1 MTTAG
6 SYEYVIST
14 YSNAS
19 SSTNPYNFLGGD
31 SSRSYATEPYAD
43 IFSASIFNSE
53 FSSENSNKCTYEL
66 CGGQAL
72 YETRTVQSETSK
84 SSKISWGDSYSDFVS
99 SSLSWYRW
107 LRRGGGYSGDA
118 GGVGIFSATAG
129 TGDATLDTIIDLIRE
144 IFSATAGT
152 GDATSRS
159 TFRPVIIN
167 IN

>member
-1 MTTAG
+1 MSTAG
-6 SYEYVIST
+6 SYEYVMAPYT
-14 YSNAS
+14 NDS
-19 SSTNPYNFLGGD
+19 SSTKQYNFLGGD
-31 SSRSYATEPYAD
+31 SSRSYATAPYAD
-43 IFSASIFNSE
+43 IFSASIFNSA

-99 SSLSWYRW
+99 SRLSWYRW

-129 TGDATLDTIIDLIRE
+129 TGDAT
-144 IFSATAGT
+144 
-152 GDATSRS
+152 SRS